1 MLVYGNKVKY
11 RGQSFMVISEENE
24 FGDIILADD
33 IGNIIKTNVM
43 ELSDCNISNYKIGE
57 DDDDK
62 ISL

>member
-24 FGDIILADD
+24 FGDIILADG

-43 ELSDCNISNYKIGE
+43 ELSDCNISNYKISE
-57 DDDDK
+57 DDDK